1 MYEYERSGVVHW
13 EVFWQHTFVCTLHI
27 ILGNILL
34 SAYRYIYT
42 IENKGSMTWKAILHC
57 ATWLC
62 SSCSNHVLSHSTF
75 LFLNEC
81 GHIYWQE
88 WVLIST
94 KVTACVSD
102 LAEWHF
108 LFDQRCLLRE
118 DRQIFCF
125 CFWTVLFSS
134 YERSNMKFDSQCS
147 WSQKQKEKRKDP
159 GASIS
164 FLPCSY
170 VGPQLIWDFFFQV
183 SWCHSLC
190 FQLTDFFFQVFWC
203 HSLCFQLTDFFFQVF
218 WCHSLC
224 LQLMGFFFFLSCI
237 WFLFLFSW
245 HWSRGSRQSETKS
258 IE

>member
-42 IENKGSMTWKAILHC
+42 IENKGSMTWEAILHC

-170 VGPQLIWDFFFQV
+170 VGPQL
-183 SWCHSLC
+183 
-190 FQLTDFFFQVFWC
+190 
-203 HSLCFQLTDFFFQVF
+203 
-218 WCHSLC
+218 
-224 LQLMGFFFFLSCI
+224 MGFFFPSVLMSQSVFSAHWFFFSSVLMSQSVLAAHGIFFFSFLYLVFVFV
-237 WFLFLFSW
+237 FLTL
-245 HWSRGSRQSETKS
+245 K
-258 IE
+258 

>member
-108 LFDQRCLLRE
+108 LFDHRCLLRE

-170 VGPQLIWDFFFQV
+170 VGPQL
-183 SWCHSLC
+183 
-190 FQLTDFFFQVFWC
+190 
-203 HSLCFQLTDFFFQVF
+203 
-218 WCHSLC
+218 
-224 LQLMGFFFFLSCI
+224 MGFFFSKFSDVTVCVFSSLIFFFKCSDVTVCACSS
-237 WFLFLFSW
+237 WDFCFLFFVFFFFLFCFCFLFFFFCYWSW
-245 HWSRGSRQSETKS
+245 GSRQSETKS